1 MYSYTSNIY
10 SIHQLILIL
19 WNCINQGSHISVGDQ
34 SVWIQIWLLRRKGC
48 DLCVLVTKYTPLHP
62 HRVTM
67 RIQTEMVNT
76 KSSYRKDSVQWI
88 PRPWNFVYIL
98 LTLNIE
104 KCHLS
109 NHPHICWGSCFLL
122 WKREFKQV
130 CLQYRQITSAIQ
142 WPLVTKSLV
151 TKAALDTNLIL
162 LGQTKYNVL
171 KSLTTEIQ

>member
-10 SIHQLILIL
+10 SIHQLILIP

-122 WKREFKQV
+122 WKR
-130 CLQYRQITSAIQ
+130 LQAGLSVVQIDHQCHLVAISNK
-142 WPLVTKSLV
+142 VTGHKGSIRYKFDFV
-151 TKAALDTNLIL
+151 RTN
-162 LGQTKYNVL
+162 
-171 KSLTTEIQ
+171 